1 MININ
6 MYKKIIFFYNCII
19 IFISFDKINMYKI
32 NIMLQKKL
40 INIIC
45 TFEHIVKKT
54 KQKRN

>member
-6 MYKKIIFFYNCII
+6 MYKKLF

-32 NIMLQKKL
+32 NIMLQKKN